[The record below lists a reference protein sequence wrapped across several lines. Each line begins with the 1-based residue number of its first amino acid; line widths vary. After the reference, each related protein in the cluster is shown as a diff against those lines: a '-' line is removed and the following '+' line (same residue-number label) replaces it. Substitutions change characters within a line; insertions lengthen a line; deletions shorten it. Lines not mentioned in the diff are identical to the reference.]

1 MRKLLSVMLS
11 TLICALSFAEN
22 NSSAIVYAEDSLSAE
37 LKITSLYFDGEEHFF
52 TFKIPQNKTIKVTR
66 ISSSYINGQ
75 NDEEIHMYVN
85 DSHDEDLVDQTKRY
99 IVGVFVDTVINA
111 QTITVFIDN
120 FLSNYSFNPKDP
132 AITIRYAVIDEYPS
146 TESILLNGDVEVV
159 SGAFSTSGNQDF
171 MGTKVTAILG
181 DDYNE
186 YTCFGSARG
195 GMIRG
200 SNEGY
205 LILSGN
211 PNGYGNRNVYINRY
225 TSNGDV
231 IMTAGSGQVGIGVDN
246 PKEKLHING
255 AIRGNGTN
263 GAVTLK
269 GDSGYVTI
277 GATSQAMEFVTNKS
291 QFVFNKPIYNQ
302 SGIYNVQNSN
312 LLVNI
317 NNLTRMTILQNSGNV
332 GIGILNPSTR
342 LHINDGALKI
352 GLSTSA
358 SERLKNIL
366 QFGNEDFV
374 QIGEW
379 EQDDY
384 LSFKA
389 RGYNFIY
396 GDVGIGVSDPQYRL
410 DVAGTVHAYN
420 IITDGTIRAS
430 EIIVNTTGADFV
442 FADDFQ
448 LRPLSE
454 VKTFIQE
461 NKHLPEIKSAQEM
474 QEDGVRVNEL
484 QTQLLQK
491 IEELTLY
498 LIQQE
503 QIIQELR
510 QEVEQLKQ

>member
-1 MRKLLSVMLS
+1 MK
-11 TLICALSFAEN
+11 
-22 NSSAIVYAEDSLSAE
+22 
-37 LKITSLYFDGEEHFF
+37 KI
-52 TFKIPQNKTIKVTR
+52 I
-66 ISSSYINGQ
+66 
-75 NDEEIHMYVN
+75 
-85 DSHDEDLVDQTKRY
+85 
-99 IVGVFVDTVINA
+99 
-111 QTITVFIDN
+111 
-120 FLSNYSFNPKDP
+120 
-132 AITIRYAVIDEYPS
+132 
-146 TESILLNGDVEVV
+146 ILLNLFLISLSVLAGGGCDGEIMRFTNPRSPIEYWGTHYQSCEYYEWSIMTPDDWSYIEIDYVIDLNPTGAIDALLIYATDTTGQEREVLNYSYQPMVGRITLPLYTPGIRIVFV
-159 SGAFSTSGNQDF
+159 SEYGNE
-171 MGTKVTAILG
+171 GGLYKGLKLN
-181 DDYNE
+181 YRE
-186 YTCFGSARG
+186 GSANPSDQVFF
-195 GMIRG
+195 
-200 SNEGY
+200 SN
-205 LILSGN
+205 
-211 PNGYGNRNVYINRY
+211 
-225 TSNGDV
+225 
-231 IMTAGSGQVGIGVDN
+231 VGIGTY
-246 PKEKLHING
+246 PKETLHVNG
-255 AIRGNGTN
+255 AIRGGGTN
-263 GAVTLK
+263 GEVTLK
-269 GDSGYVTI
+269 GDNGYVTI

-442 FADDFQ
+442 FADDYQ

-503 QIIQELR
+503 QTIQELR
-510 QEVEQLKQ
+510 QEVEQLKK